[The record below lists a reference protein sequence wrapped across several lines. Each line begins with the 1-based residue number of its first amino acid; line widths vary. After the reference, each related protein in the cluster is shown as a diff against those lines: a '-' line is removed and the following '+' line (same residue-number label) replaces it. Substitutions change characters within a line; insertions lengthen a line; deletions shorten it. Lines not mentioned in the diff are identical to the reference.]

1 MTKMKAP
8 SRFMKALLLSSAL
21 ASLASVPIFRQGTSN
36 ALDYARQLTL
46 SGNADDTSSG
56 DDHDT
61 ATDEPLVFTPP
72 PDERIVPE
80 GDRMDASEI
89 RFATFGSSHSW
100 GAGIGDR
107 RKRAYPFQLSLDPTK
122 TANHAIRAGMPDY
135 PAACLH
141 SIMGDKA
148 EYDVIILEYFM
159 VMGDDVLTLSKRLK
173 ERFPDAVVILLKD
186 WYPEMVSWHRDT
198 DGEWESL
205 RQWAKRAHGYGDHYD
220 WIQRPELQE
229 KFREVDGWFWN
240 FVNNPNFMKR
250 MEQVAREA
258 GAYILEVPRPED
270 AK

>member
-1 MTKMKAP
+1 
-8 SRFMKALLLSSAL
+8 
-21 ASLASVPIFRQGTSN
+21 
-36 ALDYARQLTL
+36 
-46 SGNADDTSSG
+46 
-56 DDHDT
+56 
-61 ATDEPLVFTPP
+61 
-72 PDERIVPE
+72 
-80 GDRMDASEI
+80 
-89 RFATFGSSHSW
+89 
-100 GAGIGDR
+100 
-107 RKRAYPFQLSLDPTK
+107 
-122 TANHAIRAGMPDY
+122 
-135 PAACLH
+135 
-141 SIMGDKA
+141 MGDKA

-250 MEQVAREA
+250 MERVAREA

-270 AK
+270 AKGLMDYIDRYAVDGFHPSEKGHTVIAGLIKKLVERIGVPAQPRMGKLLFTDSCHSWIQGGGQSIMVPTSNLLRSQIRKSPP